1 MGGQHLNAPIVGHGR
16 HPGRSGGYWLVAAD
30 GGVFNFGDAA
40 VRRVDG
46 RTARSMHRSWAW
58 PALPTVRGYWL
69 VAADGG
75 VFNFGDAAFDGSMG
89 GQHLND
95 PVTGIAGTPNG
106 GGYWL
111 VGSDGGIFN
120 YGNAGFFGS
129 VPGQGIVG
137 QPPIVG
143 ISRTPSGAGYW
154 LVGSN
159 GAVYSYGDAAFLGA
173 PSGLRLVA
181 PRLGYLLLLTA
192 GSDEVRAPVGVDA
205 RPGHVAVA
213 GGTRGRR

>member
-1 MGGQHLNAPIVGHGR
+1 
-16 HPGRSGGYWLVAAD
+16 
-30 GGVFNFGDAA
+30 
-40 VRRVDG
+40 
-46 RTARSMHRSWAW
+46 
-58 PALPTVRGYWL
+58 
-69 VAADGG
+69 
-75 VFNFGDAAFDGSMG
+75 MG

-181 PRLGYLLLLTA
+181 PLSGI
-192 GSDEVRAPVGVDA
+192 SSS
-205 RPGHVAVA
+205 
-213 GGTRGRR
+213 